1 MSEPAAPRAPAIGAG
16 WSVDVA
22 ASWGAQRAAD
32 PIDDAELPMPPPA
45 QAPLPTLRRVVTPG
59 PDPFAHPA
67 EREFSR
73 LLSYYRVR
81 WVYEPTSFALA
92 WDERGRAVECF
103 TPDFYLPDHHLYIE
117 LTTMRQRLVT
127 RKNRKM
133 RLLREIYPDVRIK
146 LLYRRD
152 FARIAEVFPQ
162 PDELDRPVR
171 IGRVVFPEAAI
182 RARLDRIAADLAADL
197 APVDPAEPPLLLGV
211 GREPCRFCEAIA
223 NRLRQHGLTLPRDR
237 IDVSRYRLQASAA
250 TVAVRRPPAAPLAG
264 RHVIVVTDMI
274 NTGLTL
280 AYLWEWLRRKGAAQ
294 ITGCALL
301 SRDSARLIDTPVR
314 HIGFEAP
321 DEPLAGWGLRLRRQ
335 YRELPYIA
343 AIELDDDIAPNC

>member
-1 MSEPAAPRAPAIGAG
+1 
-16 WSVDVA
+16 VDVA
-22 ASWGAQRAAD
+22 AGWGACQAAE
-32 PIDDAELPMPPPA
+32 PIDDTTLGSSPPS
-45 QAPLPTLRRVVTPG
+45 QAPLPTMRRVVAPG

-127 RKNRKM
+127 RKNRKL
-133 RLLREIYPDVRIK
+133 RLLREIYPSVQIK

-152 FARIAEVFPQ
+152 FARIAEVFPE

-182 RARLDRIAADLAADL
+182 RARLDRIAADLAAEIG
-197 APVDPAEPPLLLGV
+197 PVDPDAPPLLLGL
-211 GREPCRFCEAIA
+211 GREPCRFFEAIA
-223 NRLRQHGLTLPRDR
+223 GRLGQHGLTLPRDR
-237 IDVSRYRLQASAA
+237 IDVSRFRLHDAPA
-250 TVAVRRPPAAPLAG
+250 TVAVRRPPTADLAG
-264 RHVIVVTDMI
+264 RKIIVVTDMI

-280 AYLWEWLRRKGAAQ
+280 AYLSEWLRRRGAAE

-301 SRDSARLIDTPVR
+301 SRESARLIETPVR
-314 HIGFEAP
+314 HIGFAAP

-343 AIELDDDIAPNC
+343 AIEPEGELTPSC

>member
-1 MSEPAAPRAPAIGAG
+1 M
-16 WSVDVA
+16 
-22 ASWGAQRAAD
+22 
-32 PIDDAELPMPPPA
+32 
-45 QAPLPTLRRVVTPG
+45 RRVVAPG

-81 WVYEPTSFALA
+81 WVYEPTSFALV

-103 TPDFYLPDHHLYIE
+103 TPDFYLPDHQLYIE

-127 RKNRKM
+127 RKNRKL

-152 FARIAEVFPQ
+152 FARIAEVFPE

-171 IGRVVFPEAAI
+171 IGRVVFPEATI
-182 RARLDRIAADLAADL
+182 RARLDRIAADLAADIGRDDGDE
-197 APVDPAEPPLLLGV
+197 APPLLLGL
-211 GREPCRFCEAIA
+211 GREPCRFFEAIA
-223 NRLRQHGLTLPRDR
+223 ARLRQQGLTLPRDR
-237 IDVSRYRLQASAA
+237 IDVSRYRLHDPAGA
-250 TVAVRRPPAAPLAG
+250 VAVRRPPTEDLTG

-280 AYLWEWLRRKGAAQ
+280 AYLWGWLRRRGAAR

-301 SRDSARLIDTPVR
+301 SRESARLIETPVR
-314 HIGFEAP
+314 HVCFEAP
-321 DEPLAGWGLRLRRQ
+321 DEPLAGWGLRMRRQ

-343 AIELDDDIAPNC
+343 AIEPDGDLAPTC

>member
-1 MSEPAAPRAPAIGAG
+1 MAAG
-16 WSVDVA
+16 WR
-22 ASWGAQRAAD
+22 GRQAAD
-32 PIDDAELPMPPPA
+32 LIDDAGILVPPSPA
-45 QAPLPTLRRVVTPG
+45 QAPLPTMRRVVAPG

-92 WDERGRAVECF
+92 WDERGRPVECF

-133 RLLREIYPDVRIK
+133 RRLREIYPDVRIK

-152 FARIAEVFPQ
+152 FARIAEVFP
-162 PDELDRPVR
+162 PSDELNRPVR

-182 RARLDRIAADLAADL
+182 RARLDRIAADLAAEIGGADSA
-197 APVDPAEPPLLLGV
+197 APAVLLGL

-223 NRLRQHGLTLPRDR
+223 NRLRQHGLTPPRDR
-237 IDVSRYRLQASAA
+237 IDVSRYRLHGASA
-250 TVAVRRPPAAPLAG
+250 TVAVRRPPTTDLAG

-280 AYLWEWLRRKGAAQ
+280 AYLWEWLRRRGAAR

-301 SRDSARLIDTPVR
+301 SRESARLIETPVR

-343 AIELDDDIAPNC
+343 AIEPEDGLTPSC